1 MARERSVELER
12 WENEGGTVPRLT
24 FPPWETTMTTLER
37 SSPGTARSLD
47 QPVMTFDFPAIL
59 ADMKQEPTWRTARR
73 NAVTLLKQPIFRIV
87 LVALQAGAEVAS
99 HQTDSP
105 VTVQA
110 IEGRLAVRVDADEY
124 VLGAGQLL
132 TLRPGLRHSVRAQDD
147 SAFLLTLASEGVHP
161 AEQLA

>member
-1 MARERSVELER
+1 MER
-12 WENEGGTVPRLT
+12 WENEGGAVRWPAWAQ
-24 FPPWETTMTTLER
+24 WEGAMTTLER
-37 SSPGTARSLD
+37 SSERSLD
-47 QPVMTFDFPAIL
+47 RPVMTFDLPAIL
-59 ADMKQEPTWRTARR
+59 ANLKQEPTWRTARR

-99 HQTDSP
+99 HQTESP

-110 IEGRLAVRVDADEY
+110 IEGRLAVCVGADEY

-132 TLRPGLRHSVRAQDD
+132 TLRPGLRHTMRAQAD
-147 SAFLLTLASEGVHP
+147 SAFLLTLASDAMHP

>member
-1 MARERSVELER
+1 
-12 WENEGGTVPRLT
+12 
-24 FPPWETTMTTLER
+24 MTTLER
-37 SSPGTARSLD
+37 SSETTERSLD
-47 QPVMTFDFPAIL
+47 QPVMTFDLPAIL
-59 ADMKQEPTWRTARR
+59 VDLKHEPTWRTARR

-110 IEGRLAVRVDADEY
+110 IEGRLAVRVGADEC

-132 TLRPGLRHSVRAQDD
+132 TLRPGLRHTVRAQDD
-147 SAFLLTLASEGVHP
+147 SAFLLTLASEAMHP

>member
-1 MARERSVELER
+1 
-12 WENEGGTVPRLT
+12 
-24 FPPWETTMTTLER
+24 MTTLER
-37 SSPGTARSLD
+37 SSETTERSLD
-47 QPVMTFDFPAIL
+47 RPVMTFDLPAIL
-59 ADMKQEPTWRTARR
+59 ADLKQESTWRTARR

-105 VTVQA
+105 VTLHA
-110 IEGRLAVRVDADEY
+110 IEGRLAVCVGADEY

-132 TLRPGLRHSVRAQDD
+132 TLRPGLRHTMRAQDD
-147 SAFLLTLASEGVHP
+147 SAFLLTLASDATHP